1 MPRFFLILL
10 LGFALPCA
18 FARAD
23 EPAQTEREA
32 WHPKWKQ
39 LVASLSD
46 SKTTQAQVLRVL
58 ALESGAREVPPVAV
72 ANSLRLFDVKKQTRA
87 EWIAAMQDRLL
98 LARKWENDENEMT
111 RRRGLKVAQSAAQL
125 AQRGAS
131 GTGTDG
137 DQPLR
142 AAIGEAFLLPL
153 LDLAPADP
161 LKTAAWTRPQLL
173 ETIESRFVGFRVEG
187 EGDDEEVV
195 PVAPREKAI
204 AFLRLQIAVCSPQKA
219 NWPRVHLAQTLLRG
233 DNISLDDKREAFAAL
248 RALVPGS
255 GTLLFRAPMP
265 ELARELGETLTE
277 AETRDAARDEMFY
290 QGQTWKAPQ
299 LEAWQT
305 LKTAITP
312 REWER
317 EARKAQL
324 DDLARRAALAA
335 NQRAALEDAV
345 STLDGR
351 RALLEE
357 LQTEKIAASQTALW
371 ARYFRVAAAA
381 DAVVS
386 KTEDSTEN
394 AQQVFELW
402 WRVRLYERDHWA
414 EKTAHWNWDQYEY
427 FPEMDELNASLAA
440 RFIVPLLPS
449 LPLDGRAY
457 EFIQHLTVQLTRARP
472 LWPGTRAALEAGRA
486 KAEREATARGETLAS
501 WYGESS
507 AHWGEVALAATDLF
521 TRIVKDPNPGEFV
534 RYDLI
539 NTLGAQDRLADTF
552 LVLEEIALWQRRY
565 TRGQNSL
572 WGFLEGNW
580 RQAQRELQTRPTLWK
595 PANP

>member
-1 MPRFFLILL
+1 MSRFFLMLL
-10 LGFALPCA
+10 LGFAVPCA

-23 EPAQTEREA
+23 EPAQAEREA
-32 WHPKWKQ
+32 WRPKWKQ

-58 ALESGAREVPPVAV
+58 ALEGGAREAPPVSV
-72 ANSLRLFDVKKQTRA
+72 ANSLRLFDVKKQTRS
-87 EWIAAMQDRLL
+87 EWINALQDRLL
-98 LARKWENDENEMT
+98 IARKWENDENEMT
-111 RRRGLKVAQSAAQL
+111 RRRGLKVAESAAQL

-153 LDLAPADP
+153 LDLAPVSP

-173 ETIESRFVGFRVEG
+173 ESIESRFVGFRVEG
-187 EGDDEEVV
+187 QGDDEEIV
-195 PVAPREKAI
+195 PVAPREKVI

-381 DAVVS
+381 DAVIFNADV
-386 KTEDSTEN
+386 STEN
-394 AQQVFELW
+394 AGIMSQLW
-402 WRVRLYERDHWA
+402 SQLRVYERDNW
-414 EKTAHWNWDQYEY
+414 KRTARWNRGDYGY
-427 FPEMDELNASLAA
+427 LPAVDELNARLTAH
-440 RFIVPLLPS
+440 FVVPLLPH
-449 LPLDGRAY
+449 LAIDGQTSPSGY
-457 EFIQHLTVQLTRARP
+457 EQIRGMATLLGRTYP
-472 LWPGTRAALEAGRA
+472 MWPGSRRVAQEAHHRASLEAQG
-486 KAEREATARGETLAS
+486 RGEPFAD
-501 WYGESS
+501 WYGTQPSR
-507 AHWGEVALAATDLF
+507 WLDVALAATDLF
-521 TRIVKDPNPGEFV
+521 V
-534 RYDLI
+534 RVAHNDNHSEWIRYELMEV
-539 NTLGAQDRLADTF
+539 LGAQGRMSDC
-552 LVLEEIALWQRRY
+552 
-565 TRGQNSL
+565 
-572 WGFLEGNW
+572 
-580 RQAQRELQTRPTLWK
+580 
-595 PANP
+595 